1 MLPCKR
7 IALALDRHNFETL
20 PPKSITPY
28 PSASE
33 FPGSVLST
41 AQGQT
46 SSECSETWKHKD
58 LTYSGLIF
66 HDLRRT
72 AVRNMVRAG
81 IPERVAMTISGH
93 KTRAIFEPYNIVA
106 ERDLNDAVAKMENR
120 NSAYNSVANARAS
133 RASGI
138 ERDA

>member
-1 MLPCKR
+1 MICPACKADVAE
-7 IALALDRHNFETL
+7 IAEQDKE
-20 PPKSITPY
+20 K
-28 PSASE
+28 
-33 FPGSVLST
+33 GKWKC
-41 AQGQT
+41 
-46 SSECSETWKHKD
+46 SECSETWKHKE

-93 KTRAIFEPYNIVA
+93 KTRAIFERYNIVA

-120 NSAYNSVANARAS
+120 NSVTTQSQTPEPPAQVESKEAPKFLN
-133 RASGI
+133 
-138 ERDA
+138 